1 MYPPPTTT
9 RAADLIRLAWV
20 AGGLVAAFVL
30 GMAARGLLDPSNGTI
45 TGSGP
50 LGRPPTSTS
59 AEGAGRAGRAGPTA
73 MEAGVPIG
81 YTRSREGAVA
91 AAVSYVRTGQ
101 AFLDMDSSGV
111 QRAVRTMAASG
122 STEAQLAE
130 TSTKLAATREA
141 LTGSNA
147 PIEYHQAI
155 LAVRVDAFTP
165 ERSRVAVW
173 NVGVLSRQGAAP
185 PQAGWAVSTFDLV
198 WERGDWKVWAES
210 IVPGPAPITNNAVA
224 PATSAELRARLAGF
238 TDYGATR

>member
-1 MYPPPTTT
+1 MNPSPTTT

-30 GMAARGLLDPSNGTI
+30 GMAARGLLDPSNGTV
-45 TGSGP
+45 TGSRP

-59 AEGAGRAGRAGPTA
+59 AEGAGLAGPTA

-91 AAVSYVRTGQ
+91 AAVSYVQTGQ

-111 QRAVRTMAASG
+111 QRAVKTMAASG
-122 STEAQLAE
+122 AAEAQLSD

-141 LTGSNA
+141 LAGSNA

-165 ERSRVAVW
+165 ERTRVAVW
-173 NVGVLSRQGAAP
+173 NMGVLSREGAAP
-185 PQAGWAVSTFDLV
+185 PQAGWAISTFDLV

-210 IVPGPAPITNNAVA
+210 IVPGPAPITNNAVT